1 MPGFFTAANAAQ
13 YARKSH
19 APESAR
25 FRKPPPEA
33 PALPPE
39 QPVSNPAALLDEF
52 AARRLM
58 RVREQLQR
66 LDDLAAQA
74 TDSKVLKEL
83 ADATTRLAEQERILA
98 GRPLPGSRRPAAEP
112 KRGRP
117 ESVGPWVPAVVQPM
131 VPAISPTQPTEPPT
145 GQQADK

>member
-1 MPGFFTAANAAQ
+1 MIGPKMRVVTPREETVAERAERLEAEVQTAA
-13 YARKSH
+13 R
-19 APESAR
+19 E
-25 FRKPPPEA
+25 
-33 PALPPE
+33 
-39 QPVSNPAALLDEF
+39 LLDEF